1 MGVCI
6 NDEAFKP
13 FWDDD
18 GIIENFDFSSC
29 YEIYLEKRFDGER
42 EACDQFEEPEILD
55 IPEGEDINAYLLLER
70 MKYQNVD
77 EIIKYFYDP
86 DYKNV
91 SKAVSFISTYINIG
105 NQDAYEGLIKYYR
118 SLGPVVSLEDA
129 HLRMKIVDTLSRK
142 KSEKSTIEAY
152 VNELARTPSNNTTR
166 KLYTLILKNL
176 EGCPNEMV
184 REPLILLLK
193 KRQYSYKM
201 KKRIMEIIKGVEKAP
216 PGEIFYFFQ

>member
-1 MGVCI
+1 M
-6 NDEAFKP
+6 
-13 FWDDD
+13 
-18 GIIENFDFSSC
+18 
-29 YEIYLEKRFDGER
+29 
-42 EACDQFEEPEILD
+42 
-55 IPEGEDINAYLLLER
+55 
-70 MKYQNVD
+70 
-77 EIIKYFYDP
+77 
-86 DYKNV
+86 
-91 SKAVSFISTYINIG
+91 
-105 NQDAYEGLIKYYR
+105 
-118 SLGPVVSLEDA
+118 VSLEDA